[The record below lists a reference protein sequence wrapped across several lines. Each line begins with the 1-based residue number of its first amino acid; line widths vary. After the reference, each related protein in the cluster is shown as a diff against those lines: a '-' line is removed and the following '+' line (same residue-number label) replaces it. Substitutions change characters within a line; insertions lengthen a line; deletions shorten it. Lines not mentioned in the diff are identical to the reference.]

1 MLAYAAIAVELVEGA
16 RAEDLLRDIRTWL
29 ALERSLEI
37 LGEAAG
43 KIPESVRARYPDLA
57 WAQMTALRKRLAH
70 AYFGTDHAV
79 LHRIASELLP
89 PMLPHLH
96 EMVAQE
102 GADRPSSSA

>member
-1 MLAYAAIAVELVEGA
+1 MLTYAAIAVELVEGMSA
-16 RAEDLLRDIRTWL
+16 KELLRDTRTRL

-43 KIPESVRARYPDLA
+43 KVPEAVRARYPDLA
-57 WAQMTALRKRLAH
+57 WAQMAAVRNRLAH

-89 PMLPHLH
+89 AMLPRPR
-96 EMVAQE
+96 EIAAQD
-102 GADRPSSSA
+102 GADRPSPDP